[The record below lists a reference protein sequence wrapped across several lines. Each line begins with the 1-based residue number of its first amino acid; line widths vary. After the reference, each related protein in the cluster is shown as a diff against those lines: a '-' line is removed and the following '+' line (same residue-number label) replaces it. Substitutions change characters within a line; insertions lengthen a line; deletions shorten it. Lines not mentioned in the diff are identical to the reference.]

1 MLLWPFRRQ
10 VGRLVAANRAT
21 LLRAPELG
29 GVPVSQPSEHT
40 PTPTPTPS
48 VNQAPAPA
56 GERQAPAARIT
67 RRVSAAGE
75 RRYWVHSIGG
85 RPLAAGPVG
94 PFASATLAAVCAAE
108 RGAASV
114 VWAWGRAWAAR
125 EPRPIPRGLVRG
137 ARL

>member
-1 MLLWPFRRQ
+1 MLR
-10 VGRLVAANRAT
+10 
-21 LLRAPELG
+21 
-29 GVPVSQPSEHT
+29 SEEH
-40 PTPTPTPS
+40 TPTPTPS
-48 VNQAPAPA
+48 VNPAP
-56 GERQAPAARIT
+56 ERQAPAAARIT

-75 RRYWVHSIGG
+75 RRFYWVHSIGG
-85 RPLAAGPVG
+85 RPLAGGPVG
-94 PFASATLAAVCAAE
+94 PFQSATLAAVCAAE